1 MMDIL
6 GYVAGVLFMVVGIA
20 VSIGLHELG
29 HFLPARRF
37 GLTVPQFM
45 IGFGPTLWST
55 RRGGTEYGV
64 KAIPLGGYVSIPGM
78 YLPEARP
85 ASWWGARLFRRT
97 IQDARD
103 ASAESIDQGG
113 VPFYSLPVRQ
123 RIVIMLGGPVTNL
136 IIGTVLSSI
145 VFMGVGIYQP
155 TTTVQSIAEC
165 VLPSETTQT
174 ECTSSDPAAPAA
186 AAGML
191 PGDVITAIDGVETPG
206 WIEVTTTIRDSA
218 GIPLDFTVLR
228 DGRTLHLTVTPLEI
242 ERGQIDAN
250 GELVVDVDG
259 NPVMVQAG
267 YVGIG
272 PERLRTQ
279 QSLGDTVVYIGDSIA
294 GVATMIVNLPDRV
307 GDIWN
312 ASFGGEERDP
322 NGPLS
327 VVGVGRVAGELASLT
342 DVAIGDRFVGL
353 LGLLASLNLALF
365 VFNLIPLL
373 PLDGGHVAAALW
385 ESVRRR
391 FAALRG
397 KPDPGPVDTA
407 RLIPVTLVV
416 TVLLLSLS
424 LLLVYAD
431 IVNPI
436 SLL

>member
-1 MMDIL
+1 MDIL

-78 YLPEARP
+78 YLPESRP
-85 ASWWGARLFRRT
+85 ARWWGARLFRRT

-103 ASAESIDQGG
+103 ASAESIAEGSI
-113 VPFYSLPVRQ
+113 PFYSLPVRQ

-136 IIGTVLSSI
+136 IIGVVLSA
-145 VFMGVGIYQP
+145 VVLMGYGTYQP

-165 VLPSETTQT
+165 VLPADTDQT
-174 ECTSSDPAAPAA
+174 ECASTDPVAPAA

-191 PGDVITAIDGVETPG
+191 PGDVVTAIDGVSTPN
-206 WIEVTTTIRDSA
+206 WIDVTTTIRDSA
-218 GIPLDFTVLR
+218 DVPLDFTVER
-228 DGRTLHLTVTPLEI
+228 DGRTLHLTVTPLGV
-242 ERGQIDAN
+242 ERGQIDER
-250 GELVVDVDG
+250 GEPVLDAEG
-259 NPVMVQAG
+259 NPVMVRAG

-272 PERLRTQ
+272 PERVRTPQ
-279 QSLGDTVVYIGDSIA
+279 TVGDTAGFIGDSLT

-327 VVGVGRVAGELASLT
+327 VVGVGRVAGEMGALT
-342 DVAIGDRFVGL
+342 DVAVTDRFVGL

-385 ESVRRR
+385 ESLRRR
-391 FAALRG
+391 VAALRG
-397 KPDPGPVDTA
+397 RPDPGPVDTA
-407 RLIPVTLVV
+407 RLIPLTLVV
-416 TVLLLSLS
+416 SALLLSLS